1 MLEDF
6 TQSLGIVL
14 RLARLS
20 GEQDGGLHPLGHGL
34 THQLGRELDGSEW
47 AEGWTTS
54 GGQQNQLHCKYHVK

>member
-14 RLARLS
+14 RLARLG

-47 AEGWTTS
+47 ADGRRQVGSRTS
-54 GGQQNQLHCKYHVK
+54 CIVNIMLNS